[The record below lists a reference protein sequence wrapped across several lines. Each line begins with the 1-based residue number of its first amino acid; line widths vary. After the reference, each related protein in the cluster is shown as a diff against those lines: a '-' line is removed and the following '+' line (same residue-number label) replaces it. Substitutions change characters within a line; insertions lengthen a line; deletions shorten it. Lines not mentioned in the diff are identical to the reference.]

1 MTATLYKMMDLQSK
15 IHGVQIKNTL
25 EVKTCSDKRTE
36 FDQDYTWEDFRR
48 LSLGFERDY
57 N

>member
-15 IHGVQIKNTL
+15 IPGIQIKNTL
-25 EVKTCSDKRTE
+25 EVKTGSNKRIE
-36 FDQDYTWEDFRR
+36 LEQDFTWEDFRG
-48 LSLGFERDY
+48 LSLGFEGDY